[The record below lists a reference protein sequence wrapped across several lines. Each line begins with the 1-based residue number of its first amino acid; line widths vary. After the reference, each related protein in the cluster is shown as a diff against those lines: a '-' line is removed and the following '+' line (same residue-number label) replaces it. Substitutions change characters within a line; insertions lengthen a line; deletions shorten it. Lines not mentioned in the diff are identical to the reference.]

1 MKLGNFTHWSSIPAI
16 VLWIWAGG
24 AVPVS
29 AQDWPQWGGT
39 PSRNMYSTVK
49 GLPDHFSKGKS
60 GEIKFK
66 TGTEEVDRSSTENLK
81 WSVKIGSQSYGNVTV
96 AGGRVFIGTN

>member
-1 MKLGNFTHWSSIPAI
+1 MLEMKSGTLTRLVPLSVVALC
-16 VLWIWAGG
+16 VYAGG
-24 AVPVS
+24 SLPVS

-39 PSRNMYSTVK
+39 PARDMYSTVK

-66 TGTEEVDRSSTENLK
+66 TGTEEVDRSSAENLK
-81 WSVKIGSQSYGNVTV
+81 WVAKIG
-96 AGGRVFIGTN
+96 